1 MITTLPNDAVERV
14 PLAQLLPARSQSRI
28 TGVDGPARSIALIDS
43 LSLGPAAGDEAFIAI
58 IGVGERVIV
67 VPRVLRDGEL
77 VRDPGVG
84 SLLQHGQYGNFEVE
98 LFGAAI
104 PSGTVRE
111 LNVDQSND
119 SVIVAE
125 SVMVKWQLDA
135 VISPAPD
142 RLRALN
148 SLRITPQLRAIV
160 KWQPDTGDQRTVL
173 TAVEYLPRATDGWTW
188 AVELVRAHALGE
200 SVDPIAPFITLGEMT
215 AQMHSVLAQGGV
227 TYFTRTDLAELH
239 ARSIADLRQ
248 AISLIDGLEGE
259 RLQARA
265 SNIEAQLQDL
275 RSIEST
281 PTIGIHGDFHIGQV
295 LRAPREEADR
305 FAIVDFDG
313 SPVLSPAKRMLP
325 APAARD
331 VAGMLASIDHVA
343 RVVNY
348 RTQEVDPLLAIHW
361 IRQAQ
366 QAFVESYESTLSR
379 AGDNEIFDSRLITP
393 LIINQECREFI
404 YAAEYLP
411 HWRYV
416 PDAVL
421 TDMFPKEN

>member
-1 MITTLPNDAVERV
+1 MITSLPNDAVERV
-14 PLAQLLPARSQSRI
+14 PLAQLLPGRSQSRI
-28 TGVDGPARSIALIDS
+28 ASVDGPALSITLIDS
-43 LSLGPAAGDEAFIAI
+43 LSLGTVADGEAYIAI
-58 IGVGERVIV
+58 IGVEERVIV
-67 VPRVLRDGEL
+67 VPGVLRDGEL
-77 VRDPGVG
+77 VRNPGVG
-84 SLLQHGQYGNFEVE
+84 SLLRHGQHGNFEVE
-98 LFGAAI
+98 LFSAAI
-104 PSGTVRE
+104 PGGTVRE

-135 VISPAPD
+135 VISPAPES
-142 RLRALN
+142 LRALN
-148 SLRITPQLRAIV
+148 GLGITPQLRAIV
-160 KWQPDTGDQRTVL
+160 KWTPNTGDQRTVL
-173 TAVEYLPRATDGWTW
+173 TAVEYLPRASDGWTW

-200 SVDPIAPFITLGEMT
+200 SVDPIKPFITLGEMT
-215 AQMHSVLAQGGV
+215 AQLHSALAQGGV
-227 TYFTRTDLAELH
+227 THSTRTDLAELH
-239 ARSIADLRQ
+239 AQSIADLRQ
-248 AISLIDGLEGE
+248 AISLIGGLEGE
-259 RLQARA
+259 RLRARA

-281 PTIGIHGDFHIGQV
+281 PTIRIHGDFHIGQV
-295 LRAPREEADR
+295 LRAPREEGDH
-305 FAIVDFDG
+305 FTIVDFDG

-348 RTQEVDPLLAIHW
+348 RTQGVDPLLAIRW

-366 QAFVESYESTLSR
+366 QAFVESYESALSR
-379 AGDNEIFDSRLITP
+379 AGDNKIFDSRLITP